1 MPQQYVYKLVREDW
15 ITGERARRPKTIIR
29 DKPDLR
35 VGGLMSTWEK
45 DIRGASAWYPLPAG
59 KISTFT
65 YSYFSSANRGIC
77 SNSSST
83 L

>member
-35 VGGLMSTWEK
+35 VGGLYVHLGKGYPGCQRVVSAEIREEK
-45 DIRGASAWYPLPAG
+45 KDDH
-59 KISTFT
+59 
-65 YSYFSSANRGIC
+65 
-77 SNSSST
+77 
-83 L
+83 